1 MYTHTSLHALYPT
14 YDEHHHTHTMM
25 ILDHNIAPH
34 QHHLNIIAPHQ
45 HHLNI
50 IAPHQH
56 HLNIIAPHQHHLT
69 MVSLQRQLFLR
80 LFRPFK
86 FICVNI
92 DGLLLASQPLSVLQL
107 LIAKL

>member
-1 MYTHTSLHALYPT
+1 M
-14 YDEHHHTHTMM
+14 
-25 ILDHNIAPH
+25 DHN
-34 QHHLNIIAPHQ
+34 IAPHQ

-80 LFRPFK
+80 LFSPFK
-86 FICVNI
+86 FIPSSYKI
-92 DGLLLASQPLSVLQL
+92 RAFKALSIALL
-107 LIAKL
+107 